1 MKWAI
6 EIQST
11 TLEHRNLADL
21 LAGLGFTLIDGIQ
34 FPAFT
39 SPEIDGCNMAAEAF
53 DIAKRLRAA
62 FTGPAQIDPNFV
74 LGSVIDYSSTPPKR
88 HAFLEVQ
95 PAVLKLSAGGVTVT
109 VSPPAGL
116 SGDELEKWKTERAE
130 QEYQTKLE
138 DQRAKLEPAFRDSRA
153 AKVLELLS
161 IQNPSGETLYK
172 IYELAEGHPITRS
185 TFHAQFGI
193 SKNDF
198 SRFQDAVHN
207 PSVTGDWARHAY
219 HDIPKTN
226 NPMSRGEAENFVRS
240 IATRWLQYVRT
251 NTTP

>member
-1 MKWAI
+1 MNWGI

-11 TLEHRNLADL
+11 TLDHRNLADL

-39 SPEIDGCNMAAEAF
+39 SPEIDPCKTAAETIA
-53 DIAKRLRAA
+53 IAKRLRAA
-62 FTGPAQIDPNFV
+62 LTGPAQIDPKFV
-74 LGSVIDYSSTPPKR
+74 FGSVIDYSSTPPKR

-95 PAVLKLSAGGVTVT
+95 PAVLKVSVGSVTFT

-116 SGDELEKWKTERAE
+116 SDDELEKWKKERSE
-130 QEYQTKLE
+130 PEYQAKLE
-138 DQRAKLEPAFRDSRA
+138 DQRAKLEPAFLDPRA

-172 IYELAEGHPITRS
+172 IYELAEGHPTKRNA
-185 TFHAQFGI
+185 FHAQFGI
-193 SKNDF
+193 SRSDF

-207 PSVTGDWARHAY
+207 PSVNGDWARHAY
-219 HDIPKTN
+219 HDTPKTN
-226 NPMSRGEAENFVRS
+226 NPMSRCEAENYVRS
-240 IATRWLQYVRT
+240 IAKRWLQHVRT
-251 NTTP
+251 SAIP